1 MVVRRTAQP
10 KGGLKMSIS
19 EEKNFMSNR
28 KIYWLISLAVVA
40 AGIII
45 TVLSGVVKA
54 GRLDSGALYEY
65 KTKEA
70 VSVSDAEPVTY
81 TDAAQY
87 LKAVTGYEFS
97 ALKNDDAIVVTMP
110 STEGFE
116 SITAGQIEQHLERF
130 YPALDMELVRGEMH
144 EQSTSK
150 GIAGRALVLLAVAFL
165 AMAVYIGRR
174 FRSIGG
180 WVTAISCAAALFLDC
195 FAAFVSIVIFAFPM
209 DETVAAAVIA
219 AMGCSVN
226 AAIIVF
232 DCIRENYRFF
242 GESVE
247 IARIADRSIEET
259 GRRVIV
265 TNSCLICAMLILA
278 IVAAVMG
285 VEGIAKMCVPI
296 LFAVFSSC
304 FTSLFTASSLWVS
317 FKEKQNK
324 K

>member
-1 MVVRRTAQP
+1 
-10 KGGLKMSIS
+10 MSIN
-19 EEKNFMSNR
+19 EEKSFMSNR
-28 KIYWLISLAVVA
+28 KIYWLIALAVVA
-40 AGIII
+40 VGIII

-65 KTKEA
+65 STKKA

-87 LKAVTGYEFS
+87 LNAVTGYEFYVQ
-97 ALKNDDAIVVTMP
+97 KNDKSIVVSMP
-110 STEGFE
+110 VADGFE
-116 SITAGQIEQHLERF
+116 KITGGQIGEYLERF
-130 YPALDMELVRGEMH
+130 YPLLDMELVKGEMH

-150 GIAGRALVLLAVAFL
+150 GIAARALVLLAVAFL

-174 FRSIGG
+174 FRNIGG

-195 FAAFVSIVIFAFPM
+195 FAAFVSIVIFSFPL

-232 DCIRENYRFF
+232 DCIRENFRFF
-242 GESVE
+242 GESVDV
-247 IARIADRSIEET
+247 ARIADRSIEET
-259 GRRVIV
+259 GRRVVI

-278 IVAAVMG
+278 IVAAVMR

-296 LFAVFSSC
+296 LFAMFSSC
-304 FTSLFTASSLWVS
+304 YTSLFISSSLWVS